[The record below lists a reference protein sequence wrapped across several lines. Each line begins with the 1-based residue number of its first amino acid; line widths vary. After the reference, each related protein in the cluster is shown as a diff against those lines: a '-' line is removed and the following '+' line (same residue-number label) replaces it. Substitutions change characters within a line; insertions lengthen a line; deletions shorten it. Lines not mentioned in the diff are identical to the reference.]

1 MVDVTNLMAH
11 MSKMISCSMPPR
23 RHVDVFTISHVRAAT
38 RVRNIATCLWGPD
51 FKNLMDNNIPYLAED
66 AEDLWEYYT
75 ALNLPPRMYPCL
87 FFVTFSELLNEAS
100 TRFRQQH
107 PWFDWAFKVYR
118 VSEIITFIF
127 PRHFFFY
134 VHKVCW
140 DYETRLARS
149 SAREPQMPL
158 LLAKGTR
165 SQVSDWISWCCSSF
179 LQQPV
184 AQQSPQRTY
193 RVPLYLVS
201 AGLCTLA
208 VWVGWSTWHRS
219 ADVQGYAPQNRPST
233 HVPPPEGYVVYMD
246 RAPQR

>member
-1 MVDVTNLMAH
+1 MTVMAH
-11 MSKMISCSMPPR
+11 MSKMISCSMPPLR
-23 RHVDVFTISHVRAAT
+23 QADVFTISHFQAAR
-38 RVRNIATCLWGPD
+38 RVRKIAAWFLWGSD
-51 FKNLMDNNIPYLAED
+51 FKNLMDNNVPYLAED

-75 ALNLPPRMYPCL
+75 ALNLRPRVYACL
-87 FFVTFSELLNEAS
+87 FFVTFSEMLNVAG
-100 TRFRQQH
+100 TRFRDEH
-107 PWFDWAFKVYR
+107 PWVDRAFKVYR
-118 VSEIITFIF
+118 VSEIISFIF

-140 DYETRLARS
+140 DYETRLAQS

-165 SQVSDWISWCCSSF
+165 LQVKDWILWCCSSF
-179 LQQPV
+179 LQRPV
-184 AQQSPQRTY
+184 AQQPAQCSS
-193 RVPLYLVS
+193 RVSLYLAS

-219 ADVQGYAPQNRPST
+219 TDVQGYDPQNRPSV
-233 HVPPPEGYVVYMD
+233 HVPPLEGYTMYMD